1 MWQGPLLEP
10 DGAGKQEA
18 QLSTLLLGSPA
29 SPFIRAV
36 AAELSCGLAPVLSN
50 SCWAYRLPESR
61 SFRNIAWYMD
71 MA

>member
-29 SPFIRAV
+29 STAIRAV
-36 AAELSCGLAPVLSN
+36 AAELSCGLIP
-50 SCWAYRLPESR
+50 
-61 SFRNIAWYMD
+61 
-71 MA
+71 

>member
-29 SPFIRAV
+29 NTVIRAV
-36 AAELSCGLAPVLSN
+36 AAELSCGSVP
-50 SCWAYRLPESR
+50 
-61 SFRNIAWYMD
+61 
-71 MA
+71 